1 VTLGQIKVLQT
12 PARFYP
18 YVGGTEQVVLQLSK
32 ELVRNGF
39 QVKVVCAAEP
49 AAGDASVDGVA
60 VRRLPY
66 IVKIANTNITPA
78 LACALLRDKC
88 DVIHT
93 HLPHPWSADVSAV
106 VATIKKK
113 PLFVT
118 YHNDLAGKGWHR
130 ILTATYNL
138 TALTMLLH
146 AARKIFITSDQY
158 IERSSFLLQPIS
170 NGSR

>member
-1 VTLGQIKVLQT
+1 
-12 PARFYP
+12 
-18 YVGGTEQVVLQLSK
+18 
-32 ELVRNGF
+32 
-39 QVKVVCAAEP
+39 
-49 AAGDASVDGVA
+49 
-60 VRRLPY
+60 
-66 IVKIANTNITPA
+66 
-78 LACALLRDKC
+78 LLRDKC

-158 IERSSFLLQPIS
+158 IERSTFLLQFEDKIVTTPLGVNTDRYRPYESICS
-170 NGSR
+170 EGRNIFLLRILDRFHM